1 MGICNKNSKE
11 VSNTGS
17 NVKNMNGFKINN
29 ITINDIPEIR
39 KCVSECNPLDM
50 HTPYTY
56 WVIANFFS
64 ECSFTISYENK
75 IIGFITSIKSFNNV
89 FFIWQMA
96 VLPDFRKMGLAQ
108 ILIDTIVE
116 VIKKQNIYSL
126 HVSINA
132 NNMESMHSFG
142 KYARNKNYTLL
153 KSGELHITD
162 LLIKGYV
169 EDENIYEL
177 SFPNL

>member
-1 MGICNKNSKE
+1 MGI
-11 VSNTGS
+11 
-17 NVKNMNGFKINN
+17 NMDNLKINN

-39 KCVSECNPLDM
+39 KCVNKCTPLDI

-89 FFIWQMA
+89 FFLWQMA
-96 VLPDFRKMGLAQ
+96 VLPDFREMGLAQ
-108 ILIDTIVE
+108 ILIDNVVE

-126 HVSINA
+126 YASIDASNIKSMNA
-132 NNMESMHSFG
+132 FH
-142 KYARNKNYTLL
+142 KYAKSKNYSLL
-153 KSGELHITD
+153 KTGELHITD
-162 LLIKGYV
+162 LLIKDFI
-169 EDENIYEL
+169 ENENIYKL
-177 SFPNL
+177 SFPS